1 MLDYLVSLTKEQWHQ
16 KLFIYGLYVSYIIFA
31 EAITGVMYV
40 SPDDLVLLRSMLT
53 YYVWGFILLRFNPFI
68 RRRVVVSKTEAE
80 FERRIVFSSAIFLLL
95 TTSITNLSLAYLKQ
109 EIDNRTMATP
119 TYEIWNMNYNHLF
132 FRVPPFTRCERE
144 RRRLLV
150 FGTISPLLKNSSKWI
165 MIVLLIILS

>member
-1 MLDYLVSLTKEQWHQ
+1 MNCSIVYSIIYFLRISIAMLDYLVSLTKEQWHQ

-31 EAITGVMYV
+31 VAITGVMYV

-53 YYVWGFILLRFNPFI
+53 YYVCGFILLRFNPFI

-119 TYEIWNMNYNHLF
+119 MKYEI
-132 FRVPPFTRCERE
+132 
-144 RRRLLV
+144 
-150 FGTISPLLKNSSKWI
+150 
-165 MIVLLIILS
+165 

>member
-1 MLDYLVSLTKEQWHQ
+1 MNCSIVYSIIYILRISIAMLDYQVSLTKEQWHQ

-31 EAITGVMYV
+31 VAITGVMYV

-53 YYVWGFILLRFNPFI
+53 YYVCGFILLRFNPFI

-109 EIDNRTMATP
+109 EIDNTTMATP
-119 TYEIWNMNYNHLF
+119 MKYEI
-132 FRVPPFTRCERE
+132 
-144 RRRLLV
+144 
-150 FGTISPLLKNSSKWI
+150 
-165 MIVLLIILS
+165 